1 MIESLALRPLL
12 HGERIAD
19 VGTGAGLPGL
29 PLAITEPKRSFTLIE
44 SRAKRVRF
52 LRQVIVELG
61 LRNAVVAHGRA
72 EHLRPEQPFATVL
85 ARAVAPPAELLE
97 ICRNLTAPGSI
108 LLLLTAAHLQTQF
121 AGLAPDFVQRPV
133 RACGWRAEAQELYR
147 VVGADGM
154 TTVIAIA
161 NQKGGVGKTTTCVNL
176 AASLAATQRR
186 VLLVDLDPQA
196 NATMGSG
203 VDKNSLE
210 RTICDVLLDDLPA
223 EQALQTPPEGGFT
236 ILPSNQELTAAE
248 IELATRP
255 DREFRLEARARAAAR
270 AASTTC

>member
-1 MIESLALRPLL
+1 LIRWNRVYNLTGIRDRQELVDRHLVESLALKPLL
-12 HGERIAD
+12 RGERIAD

-29 PLAITEPKRSFTLIE
+29 PLAITEPERAFTLIE

-121 AGLAPDFVQRPV
+121 AGLAPDFAL
-133 RACGWRAEAQELYR
+133 RAVELER
-147 VVGADGM
+147 GAPRLKSS
-154 TTVIAIA
+154 I
-161 NQKGGVGKTTTCVNL
+161 
-176 AASLAATQRR
+176 
-186 VLLVDLDPQA
+186 VL
-196 NATMGSG
+196 
-203 VDKNSLE
+203 LE
-210 RTICDVLLDDLPA
+210 RT
-223 EQALQTPPEGGFT
+223 E
-236 ILPSNQELTAAE
+236 
-248 IELATRP
+248 
-255 DREFRLEARARAAAR
+255 
-270 AASTTC
+270 